1 MKSAFKQAIE
11 DIGYGMSSRAI
22 IVPRHGQPRGR
33 SDSRFAGL
41 VLRNPLLLGLSAF
54 CFACTAAEYQIHGSN
69 IRRSWKHLPPVNNSH
84 NDIHP

>member
-11 DIGYGMSSRAI
+11 DIGYGMVIPGDNRFLATANL
-22 IVPRHGQPRGR
+22 VGGLTAG
-33 SDSRFAGL
+33 FAGL

-69 IRRSWKHLPPVNNSH
+69 IRRSMETPAPR
-84 NDIHP
+84 